1 MLLPQG
7 DDQLLHLQ
15 TGEGVQRP
23 QRLVQQQQARAMD
36 QRAGQR
42 NALLLPARQR
52 RRPLLRAALES
63 DAGQCLQG
71 GVAPGAFNPSP
82 TLSITVFHGSRRAS

>member
-1 MLLPQG
+1 MLLPQR

-15 TGEGVQRP
+15 TGEGVQRS

-42 NALLLPARQR
+42 NALLLP
-52 RRPLLRAALES
+52 
-63 DAGQCLQG
+63 
-71 GVAPGAFNPSP
+71 
-82 TLSITVFHGSRRAS
+82 T

>member
-63 DAGQCLQG
+63 DAGQRLQG
-71 GVAPGAFNPSP
+71 GVAPGAF
-82 TLSITVFHGSRRAS
+82 